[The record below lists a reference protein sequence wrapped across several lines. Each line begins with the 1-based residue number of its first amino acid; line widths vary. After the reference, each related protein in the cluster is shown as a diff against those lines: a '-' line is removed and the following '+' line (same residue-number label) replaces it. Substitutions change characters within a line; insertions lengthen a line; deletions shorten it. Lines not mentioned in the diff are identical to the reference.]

1 MPERRTALL
10 TGWRPL
16 LAAGVVYALLVAG
29 IVMVRVWPAAQG
41 GDYAALKEE
50 TTSDFRDFWYTAR
63 HFRDTGALTDAY
75 GVHNY
80 LPFFTLFML
89 PWSFLPLPAAAAL
102 FALLSVGLFAAA
114 VALVEQLLNNGV
126 RRGPRPATY
135 LALALLAPYVHSCA
149 VLGNVML
156 LVLFLV
162 LAAWYLVEHGHD
174 AAAGVALGLATL
186 VKLLP
191 AVLIVFLLLKR
202 RWTAAGVALAVVG
215 VAGFGLPAASVGPA
229 EAWREHRAFCERAV
243 GGHSAL
249 TTLTAE
255 KPPKAMYSNTALP
268 MVLRRLFSPLSG
280 GKTDTRPVYVT
291 VAELPPTIRVGLW
304 GALTAALLATSTL
317 AAVRYSRPWPPR
329 TERGVWSVRS
339 QFGAWCVLAL
349 LTSPLVWTH
358 YYVLAY
364 WPLALAAD
372 AAARRA
378 APSRGAR
385 LAVAAWVVGI
395 AALAWP
401 AARAAGAPLWATGA
415 VWLWCVA
422 RGGGGKDPGE
432 ERLITAPLSTSQ

>member
-1 MPERRTALL
+1 VAERRTAWL

-16 LAAGVVYALLVAG
+16 LAAGVLYAAVVAV
-29 IVMVRVWPAAQG
+29 IVAVRVWPATSG

-63 HFRDTGALTDAY
+63 HFRDTGSLTDDY

-89 PWSFLPLPAAAAL
+89 PWSILPLPAAAVL
-102 FALLSVGLFAAA
+102 FALLSVALFGAGVVLA
-114 VALVEQLLNNGV
+114 EQLLNDGV

-135 LALALLAPYVHSCA
+135 LALALVAPYVHSCA

-156 LVLFLV
+156 LVVFLV
-162 LAAWYLVEHGHD
+162 LAAWYLVEHRRD

-186 VKLLP
+186 IKLLP
-191 AVLIVFLLLKR
+191 GALILFLLLKR
-202 RWTAAGVALAVVG
+202 RWTAAGVALAVVTG
-215 VAGFGLPAASVGPA
+215 LGFGLPAASVGLPT
-229 EAWREHRAFCERAV
+229 AWREHRAFFERAV
-243 GGHSAL
+243 GGHNAL
-249 TTLTAE
+249 STLTAE

-268 MVLRRLFSPLSG
+268 MVLRRLLSPLSG

-291 VAELPPTIRVGLW
+291 VATLPPTIRVVLW
-304 GALTAALLATSTL
+304 GALSAALLATSTL
-317 AAVRYSRPWPPR
+317 AGVRHSRPWPPH
-329 TERGVWSVRS
+329 TEQGVWSVRA
-339 QFGAWCVLAL
+339 QFGAWCALAL
-349 LTSPLVWTH
+349 LASPLVWTH

-378 APSRGAR
+378 GPLRGAR
-385 LAVAAWVVGI
+385 PAIAAWVVGI

-401 AARAAGAPLWATGA
+401 AARAAGAPLWATGILWA
-415 VWLWCVA
+415 WCVIRA
-422 RGGGGKDPGE
+422 RSGKRPDDDG
-432 ERLITAPLSTSQ
+432 LIINRSTAI